1 MRNGATPGLAHQ
13 VAFLHV
19 EKLYLASTAAIWW
32 PDGLWE
38 GMLDLAQLYSLSCLF
53 RAPWGHWD
61 AGEEPSEKMDSPPGS
76 PFQPRR
82 ANQAGKGSAVYTA
95 CTSYPSHSFSPIPAP
110 QRLCWFY
117 SPCIP
122 LRSIRSLTQYW
133 AVLKPNA
140 VSLCQHT
147 PGSSAMPQ
155 CGTPGLTPPP
165 HGLCST
171 NVVTSVSAMTCGS
184 HLSCPP

>member
-1 MRNGATPGLAHQ
+1 MRTGATPGLAHQ

-38 GMLDLAQLYSLSCLF
+38 GVLDLAQLYSLSCLF

-76 PFQPRR
+76 PFRPRR

-95 CTSYPSHSFSPIPAP
+95 ALPTPAIHSP
-110 QRLCWFY
+110 QF
-117 SPCIP
+117 
-122 LRSIRSLTQYW
+122 QH
-133 AVLKPNA
+133 LKPLLA
-140 VSLCQHT
+140 LLPTH
-147 PGSSAMPQ
+147 PPQ
-155 CGTPGLTPPP
+155 VHQVLDPVLGCPQTQCCVPLSTHPWLFSHAPVWNTWPDPP

>member
-38 GMLDLAQLYSLSCLF
+38 GVLDLAQLYSLSCLF

-76 PFQPRR
+76 PFRPRR
-82 ANQAGKGSAVYTA
+82 ANQAGEGSAVYTA

-110 QRLCWFY
+110 QCLCWLY

-122 LRSIRSLTQYW
+122 PQVHQVLDPVLGCPQTQCCVPLSTHPW
-133 AVLKPNA
+133 LFSHAPAWN
-140 VSLCQHT
+140 T
-147 PGSSAMPQ
+147 WPD
-155 CGTPGLTPPP
+155 TPPP
-165 HGLCST
+165 MG
-171 NVVTSVSAMTCGS
+171 SVAPM
-184 HLSCPP
+184 

>member
-1 MRNGATPGLAHQ
+1 MWKSFILRPQLPSGGQMDSGRACWTWHSCTHSAAFLGPHGVIGMRERSPVRRWTPLQ
-13 VAFLHV
+13 VA
-19 EKLYLASTAAIWW
+19 
-32 PDGLWE
+32 
-38 GMLDLAQLYSLSCLF
+38 
-53 RAPWGHWD
+53 
-61 AGEEPSEKMDSPPGS
+61 PSVR
-76 PFQPRR
+76 PRR
-82 ANQAGKGSAVYTA
+82 ANQASKGSAVYTA

-110 QRLCWFY
+110 QRLCWLY

-165 HGLCST
+165 PWAL
-171 NVVTSVSAMTCGS
+171 
-184 HLSCPP
+184 